1 MTQFDEDTPPR
12 DEASS
17 LSGGGATAP
26 GDGSTAPFETADFP
40 RRLKVALKAGTRA
53 ARFGRPF
60 RFLDE
65 VGSTNDVAREWVEA
79 SAPEGA
85 MVIALSQTAG
95 CGRAGRAWISAAGAG
110 LWFSLVLRP
119 DLDYPQAGMVP
130 LAMGFGLVLAL
141 RRLGLPARL
150 KWPNDIVVR
159 GGKLGGILVEGTTAA
174 GRLATA
180 VAGVGVNWCRPIL
193 AGSFYP
199 VTGLIAELRP
209 EAGVAPAS
217 PLPAPVAPP
226 ALVPPAPEDVLV
238 ALLGGLEQAYL
249 VLKAAGPAPFMAAW
263 PRVCAHFGR
272 VVIYRGP
279 AGEGPGLP
287 ALGGSLLPDGSLE
300 VLTFDGRR
308 RQLVAGEVN
317 LSLPPR

>member
-1 MTQFDEDTPPR
+1 MT
-12 DEASS
+12 
-17 LSGGGATAP
+17 
-26 GDGSTAPFETADFP
+26 PFETADFH
-40 RRLKVALKAGTRA
+40 RRLKAAFKAGTRGP
-53 ARFGRPF
+53 RFGRPF

-79 SAPEGA
+79 LAPEGA
-85 MVIALSQTAG
+85 TVIALSQTAG
-95 CGRAGRAWISAAGAG
+95 RGRFGRTWISGPGVG

-150 KWPNDIVVR
+150 KWPNDVVVR

-180 VAGVGVNWCRPIL
+180 VVGVGVNWCGPTL
-193 AGSFYP
+193 TGSFYP
-199 VTGLIAELRP
+199 VTGLFAELGP
-209 EAGVAPAS
+209 QVGGILAAPLPVAGAPAVLS
-217 PLPAPVAPP
+217 
-226 ALVPPAPEDVLV
+226 PPAPEDVLV
-238 ALLGGLEQAYL
+238 ALLDGLEQAYL

-272 VVIYRGP
+272 AVVCRDP

-287 ALGGSLLPDGSLE
+287 ALGGPLLPDGSLE

-308 RQLVAGEVN
+308 RQLAAGEVS

>member
-1 MTQFDEDTPPR
+1 MTQLDETTPP
-12 DEASS
+12 S
-17 LSGGGATAP
+17 GGAT
-26 GDGSTAPFETADFP
+26 TLFETADFP
-40 RRLKVALKAGTRA
+40 RRLKAALKAGTRT

-65 VGSTNDVAREWVEA
+65 VGSTNDVAREWVAA

-95 CGRAGRAWISAAGAG
+95 RGRSGRAWISDAGAG

-159 GGKLGGILVEGTTAA
+159 GGKLGGTLVEGTVAT
-174 GRLATA
+174 GRLTTA
-180 VAGVGVNWCRPIL
+180 VVGVGVNWCRPAL

-199 VTGLIAELRP
+199 VTGLIAKLS
-209 EAGVAPAS
+209 APTG
-217 PLPAPVAPP
+217 PPV
-226 ALVPPAPEDVLV
+226 LVPPAPEDVLA

-272 VVIYRGP
+272 VVVYRGP
-279 AGEGPGLP
+279 AGEGPSLP

-300 VLTFDGRR
+300 VLTLDGRR
-308 RQLVAGEVN
+308 RQLAAGEVS

>member
-1 MTQFDEDTPPR
+1 MT
-12 DEASS
+12 
-17 LSGGGATAP
+17 
-26 GDGSTAPFETADFP
+26 PFETADFH
-40 RRLKVALKAGTRA
+40 RRLKAAFKAGTRGP
-53 ARFGRPF
+53 RFGRPF

-79 SAPEGA
+79 LAPEGA
-85 MVIALSQTAG
+85 TVIALSQTAG
-95 CGRAGRAWISAAGAG
+95 RGRFGRTWISGSGVG

-180 VAGVGVNWCRPIL
+180 VVGVGVNWRGPTL
-193 AGSFYP
+193 TGSFYP
-199 VTGLIAELRP
+199 VTGLTAELSP
-209 EAGVAPAS
+209 EGGVTLASGSLPVGATPVS
-217 PLPAPVAPP
+217 PLPAPAGPP
-226 ALVPPAPEDVLV
+226 ALPPAPEDVLV
-238 ALLGGLEQAYL
+238 GLLDGLEQAYL
-249 VLKAAGPAPFMAAW
+249 VLKAAGSAPFIAAW

-272 VVIYRGP
+272 AVVCRDP

-308 RQLVAGEVN
+308 RQLAAGEVS
-317 LSLPPR
+317 LSLSPR

>member
-1 MTQFDEDTPPR
+1 MT
-12 DEASS
+12 S
-17 LSGGGATAP
+17 
-26 GDGSTAPFETADFP
+26 FETADFH
-40 RRLKVALKAGTRA
+40 RRLKAAFKAGTRGP
-53 ARFGRPF
+53 RFGRPF

-79 SAPEGA
+79 LAPEGA
-85 MVIALSQTAG
+85 TVIALSQTAG
-95 CGRAGRAWISAAGAG
+95 RGRFGRTWISGSGVG

-119 DLDYPQAGMVP
+119 DLDYPEAGMVP

-159 GGKLGGILVEGTTAA
+159 GGKLGGILVEGTTTA

-180 VAGVGVNWCRPIL
+180 VVGVGVNWRLPAL

-199 VTGLIAELRP
+199 ITGLFAELP
-209 EAGVAPAS
+209 VAVAPAVLS
-217 PLPAPVAPP
+217 PPT
-226 ALVPPAPEDVLV
+226 PEDVLV
-238 ALLGGLEQAYL
+238 ALLDGLEQAYL
-249 VLKAAGPAPFMAAW
+249 VLKAAGPAPFIAAW

-272 VVIYRGP
+272 AVVCRDP
-279 AGEGPGLP
+279 AGDGPGLP

-308 RQLVAGEVN
+308 RQLAAGEVS